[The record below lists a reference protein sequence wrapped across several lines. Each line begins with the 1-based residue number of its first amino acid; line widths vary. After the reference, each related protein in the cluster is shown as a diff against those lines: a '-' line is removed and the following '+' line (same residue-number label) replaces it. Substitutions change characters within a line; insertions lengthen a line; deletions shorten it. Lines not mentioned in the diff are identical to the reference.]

1 VAERS
6 RQREEELMRVGLV
19 ISEVGQGLRRNLSMV
34 VSVVLVT
41 FISLTFVGVAILMQF
56 QIDQMKGYWY
66 DRSEVAVYLCTD
78 FQPTRCENQGA
89 TQSEIDAVEAEL
101 ESSTLSPYIERFE
114 FETRDQAYQNVLEQ
128 FEGTAIAEL
137 ATPDVMPEAFRIK
150 LVDPDNAE
158 ILIDQL
164 SSMPGV
170 DEVRDERAVLQ
181 PIFSLINT
189 LSLTAVGIAALM
201 LVAAAL
207 LIATTIRLSAF
218 SRRREISIM
227 RLVGA
232 SNRFIETPFVLEGVI
247 AALLGALLAGGA
259 VVALVQFF
267 VGGVL
272 ATSVTGIGFI
282 GVNDALLV
290 VPMLL
295 GIGAVL
301 AALSAS
307 FAIRR
312 YLKA

>member
-1 VAERS
+1 
-6 RQREEELMRVGLV
+6 MRLGLV
-19 ISEVGQGLRRNLSMV
+19 LGEVGQGLRRNLSMV

-41 FISLTFVGVAILMQF
+41 FISLTFVGVAILLQF
-56 QIDQMKGYWY
+56 QITQMKGYWY

-78 FQPTRCENQGA
+78 FELARCDNLGA
-89 TQSEIDAVEAEL
+89 TQSQIDDVEAEL
-101 ESSTLSPYIERFE
+101 ESSTLAPYIERYE
-114 FETRDQAYQNVLEQ
+114 FETREQAYENVLDQ
-128 FEGTAIAEL
+128 FQGTSIAEL
-137 ATPDVMPEAFRIK
+137 ATPEVMPEAFRIK
-150 LVDPDNAE
+150 LVNPDQAE
-158 ILIDQL
+158 IIIDQL
-164 SSMPGV
+164 KGMPGV
-170 DEVRDERAVLQ
+170 DEVKDDRSVLQ
-181 PIFSLINT
+181 PIYSLLNA
-189 LSLTAVGIAALM
+189 LSLTAVGVAALM

-247 AALLGALLAGGA
+247 AALLGALLAGAG

-272 ATSVTGIGFI
+272 VDEVPTIGFI
-282 GVNDALLV
+282 GVGDALLV
-290 VPMLL
+290 VPMLV
-295 GIGAVL
+295 GVGAVL